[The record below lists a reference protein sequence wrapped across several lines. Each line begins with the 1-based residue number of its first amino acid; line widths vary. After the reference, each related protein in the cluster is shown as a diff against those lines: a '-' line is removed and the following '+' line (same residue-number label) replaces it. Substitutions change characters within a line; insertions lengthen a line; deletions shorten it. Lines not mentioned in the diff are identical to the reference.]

1 MKENLST
8 NIFQIGMNEILTNY
22 INHARNFGYMGG
34 IERDRLRQKETAEVF
49 TPTSYVQQILDVEE
63 QNSPNMFK
71 DWTKTY
77 MDNSCG
83 DGQFLS
89 EVVIRKMERS
99 GCTLEQALSTT
110 YGVEL
115 MEDNVK
121 LCKERLAG
129 PTPTQEILDILDKN
143 IVCADALTYH
153 YRFDGT
159 HPTSSHTE
167 IKLGEFFG

>member
-1 MKENLST
+1 MIQE
-8 NIFQIGMNEILTNY
+8 Y
-22 INHARNFGYMGG
+22 IEHSRNREYMSG
-34 IERDRLRQKETAEVF
+34 IERDKLRVKQTAEVF
-49 TPTSYVQQILDVEE
+49 TPTSEVQKVLDKLEDE
-63 QNSPNMFK
+63 NKELFSNP
-71 DWTKTY
+71 TKTFI
-77 MDNSCG
+77 DSSCG

-89 EVVIRKMERS
+89 EVIIRKMERS
-99 GCTLEQALSTT
+99 HCTLEQALSTT

-129 PTPTQEILDILDKN
+129 PNPTQEILDILDKN

-159 HPTSSHTE
+159 PSEMTNTE
-167 IKLGEFFG
+167 VTLNKFI

>member
-1 MKENLST
+1 MKY
-8 NIFQIGMNEILTNY
+8 LTNY
-22 INHARNFGYMGG
+22 INHARNFGYMSG
-34 IERDRLRQKETAEVF
+34 IERDRLRQKKTAEVF
-49 TPTSYVQQILDVEE
+49 TPTPLVQEMLDNLSQELFE
-63 QNSPNMFK
+63 DF
-71 DWTKTY
+71 TKTFL
-77 MDNSCG
+77 DPSCG

-89 EVVIRKMERS
+89 EVVIRKMEKS

-129 PTPTQEILDILDKN
+129 PNPTQEILDIIDRN

-159 HPTSSHTE
+159 HPTASLTE
-167 IKLGEFFG
+167 LKKDEFFT